1 MKSLRHFGFLLCLA
15 FALAIGQQGALLHAL
30 GHATEQIQHK
40 GDPKPIKVACET
52 CAMVAQPAGMPV
64 AGMPPVAAVEGLVAA
79 APFVQIDAP
88 ARVQLVFR
96 SRAPPVL
103 L

>member
-1 MKSLRHFGFLLCLA
+1 MKPLRHFGFLLCLA

-30 GHATEQIQHK
+30 GHATEQVQHK
-40 GDPKPIKVACET
+40 GDPKPAKVACDT
-52 CAMVAQPAGMPV
+52 CATVAQPSGMPV
-64 AGMPPVAAVEGLVAA
+64 SGLLPVALSEGQVEA
-79 APFVQIDAP
+79 APFAQLPAP
-88 ARVQLVFR
+88 VRVDVVFL